1 MESFYVTSTRLDI
14 EMATE
19 PHPSGLV
26 IFSKELSTKEGPM
39 GHIIVSPENHH
50 TDIYCNYLKENEQL
64 LSERESW
71 GISFDQS
78 SSQSDI
84 TPNYFTRIEPT
95 YGICIPPSDNIP
107 DCPTLLIAHTRNR
120 KVSELAHQR
129 LDVDPILVK
138 MATQALGIVMEDS
151 DILHRTDDETRLMHF
166 PKDQLKEQSVII
178 Y

>member
-26 IFSKELSTKEGPM
+26 IFSRKLSPNGEPI

-50 TDIYCNYLKENEQL
+50 TDIYCNYLKKNQQL
-64 LSERESW
+64 LSEHEGW
-71 GISFDQS
+71 GISFNQS
-78 SSQSDI
+78 SSQSGVA
-84 TPNYFTRIEPT
+84 PNYFIRIEPA
-95 YGICIPPSDNIP
+95 YGICIPPYDDTLDYP
-107 DCPTLLIAHTRNR
+107 ALLIAETRNR
-120 KVSELAHQR
+120 KVSELVHQR
-129 LDVDPILVK
+129 LGIDLILVK

-166 PKDQLKEQSVII
+166 PKDQLNEQSVTI

>member
-26 IFSKELSTKEGPM
+26 IFSRKLSPNGGPI

-50 TDIYCNYLKENEQL
+50 TDIYCDYLKKNQPL
-64 LSERESW
+64 LSERENW
-71 GISFDQS
+71 RTSFNQS
-78 SSQSDI
+78 SNQSDVV
-84 TPNYFTRIEPT
+84 PNYFTRVEPA
-95 YGICIPPSDNIP
+95 YGMCIPPSDNMP

-129 LDVDPILVK
+129 LDIDPILVK
-138 MATQALGIVMEDS
+138 MATQALGIVMEDP
-151 DILHRTDDETRLMHF
+151 DILHIADDKTRLMHF
-166 PKDQLKEQSVII
+166 SKDQLDKQSVTI